1 MIMQVHDE
9 LVFDTFPWEE
19 NILKKEIV
27 NIMENILKDIPIK
40 LKTDI
45 WEGNSWKEAK

>member
-9 LVFDTFPWEE
+9 LVFDAYPWEE
-19 NILKKEIV
+19 DILKKEIV
-27 NIMENILKDIPIK
+27 HIMENILKDTPIR

-45 WEGNSWKEAK
+45 WEGKSWKEAK